1 MNRILY
7 GLVAGVVSV
16 CTATAA
22 QQQRR
27 EDQPMAEEAVTS
39 WDSPKL
45 LRIKEDWRALWETYL
60 KTPEKLPADRS
71 NSYEKVKEMQGH
83 LFRTSLSDKEA
94 RNLAASCG
102 SLPVRCK
109 DWSEPD
115 NAVVAFMVE
124 AFVYSRD
131 RESLVRLFSTR
142 FPLWIGNWPT
152 EYYLAMAAEGR
163 LKDAILVLG
172 EAYSKS
178 RVPEVRTRHWS
189 RRSPRFRESWD
200 PRKRR
205 CGVRY
210 ERHEVVRE
218 REGPR
223 HVDGGYWDSDN
234 ALPLEPEERAPGFYE
249 EAWRNRPP
257 LFTTSATPAWPEG
270 RDVQSDEAGPK
281 PAEKVVDWRPC
292 ADASAAESEKD
303 LAKLEGTWSVVR
315 FMGVLGPTP
324 QARIRGVRYVFHK
337 GLLTVILPDH
347 TKVERGHIK
356 ICSQQREPLAF
367 DLVKMSKWN
376 TEEVT
381 VGIYEFKGDVLR
393 ISLARRGEWQ
403 RPTSFQVEQGSG
415 QNVITLKRA
424 GKRG

>member
-22 QQQRR
+22 QQRRR

-178 RVPEVRTRHWS
+178 RVPEVRTHIGAVVRRAFANLGIRGKDDAEFVTNAMKWFEREKGRDTWMVAIGTATTPS
-189 RRSPRFRESWD
+189 PWNRRSGLQAFTRKPGVTDHRSLLRAPPPHGRKVAMSNRTR
-200 PRKRR
+200 PVPNLRKRSWTGR
-205 CGVRY
+205 
-210 ERHEVVRE
+210 
-218 REGPR
+218 PR
-223 HVDGGYWDSDN
+223 
-234 ALPLEPEERAPGFYE
+234 ATRAPPK
-249 EAWRNRPP
+249 AKR
-257 LFTTSATPAWPEG
+257 TWPSWKEPG
-270 RDVQSDEAGPK
+270 RWSDS
-281 PAEKVVDWRPC
+281 W
-292 ADASAAESEKD
+292 
-303 LAKLEGTWSVVR
+303 
-315 FMGVLGPTP
+315 
-324 QARIRGVRYVFHK
+324 VFW
-337 GLLTVILPDH
+337 G
-347 TKVERGHIK
+347 RRRR
-356 ICSQQREPLAF
+356 REF
-367 DLVKMSKWN
+367 GGCD
-376 TEEVT
+376 
-381 VGIYEFKGDVLR
+381 
-393 ISLARRGEWQ
+393 
-403 RPTSFQVEQGSG
+403 TSF
-415 QNVITLKRA
+415 TRA
-424 GKRG
+424 CLR